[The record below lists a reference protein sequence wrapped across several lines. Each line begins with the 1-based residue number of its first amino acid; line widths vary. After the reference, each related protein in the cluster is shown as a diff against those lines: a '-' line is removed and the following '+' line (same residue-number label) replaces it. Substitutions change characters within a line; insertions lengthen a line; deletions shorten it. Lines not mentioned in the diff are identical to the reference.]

1 MLEFGTYPTP
11 VACLEQL
18 SSAKATL
25 WVKRDDLT
33 NPIYGGSKLRK
44 LGLLLADAKSRGAT
58 KIVTLGALGSHHVLA
73 SGIFGKRVGLE
84 VEAVVLRQPH
94 SSHVLETARASIA

>member
-11 VACLEQL
+11 VECLELL
-18 SSAKATL
+18 STVKATL

-33 NPIYGGSKLRK
+33 NPIYGGSKVRK
-44 LGLLLADAKSRGAT
+44 LGPLLDDAKNRGAT

-73 SGIFGKRVGLE
+73 TGVFGKRVGLE
-84 VEAVVLRQPH
+84 VEALVLRQPH
-94 SSHVLETARASIA
+94 SAHVL